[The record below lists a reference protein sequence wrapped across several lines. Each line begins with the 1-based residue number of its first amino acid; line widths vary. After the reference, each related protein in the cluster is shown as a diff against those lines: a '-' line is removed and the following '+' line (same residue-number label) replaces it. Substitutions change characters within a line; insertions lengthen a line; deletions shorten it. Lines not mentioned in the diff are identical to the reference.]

1 MIYKQ
6 NISIIIELNKMK
18 EDIIMKF
25 KNVTIKELFW
35 LILSVVTMGFCLSF
49 LNKTSFGTDPCTT
62 FNLGISKLLGLSL
75 GNWQAIFNC
84 ILFLFV
90 FLFGRDQIGW
100 GTLAN
105 MFLVGYSFDF
115 FSWINGMILPND
127 FFEPML
133 NRILITIPILGLFII
148 AVAIYIAIQ
157 QGISPYDAIPNM
169 IDKKLTNIPFKLV
182 RMGWDISVTILG
194 VLLGE
199 KIGLITIVM
208 AFTLGPAISFAE
220 KHIVAKLIRP

>member
-1 MIYKQ
+1 
-6 NISIIIELNKMK
+6 
-18 EDIIMKF
+18 MKF
-25 KNVTIKELFW
+25 RTITKKEFFW

-49 LNKTSFGTDPCTT
+49 LNQTSFGTDPCTM
-62 FNLGISKLLGLSL
+62 FNLGMSKMLGLSL
-75 GNWQAIFNC
+75 GNWQALFNC
-84 ILFLFV
+84 VLFIFV
-90 FLFGRDQIGW
+90 FLFAKDQIGW

-115 FSWINGMILPND
+115 FSWINGMLLPAD
-127 FFEPML
+127 FFEPMQ
-133 NRILITIPILGLFII
+133 NRILVTIPALAIFVI

-157 QGISPYDAIPNM
+157 QGTSPYDAMPYI
-169 IDKKLTNIPFKLV
+169 IDKKLPKVPFKLV

-208 AFTLGPAISFAE
+208 AFTLGPAITFAE
-220 KHIVAKLIRP
+220 KHIVARLIH